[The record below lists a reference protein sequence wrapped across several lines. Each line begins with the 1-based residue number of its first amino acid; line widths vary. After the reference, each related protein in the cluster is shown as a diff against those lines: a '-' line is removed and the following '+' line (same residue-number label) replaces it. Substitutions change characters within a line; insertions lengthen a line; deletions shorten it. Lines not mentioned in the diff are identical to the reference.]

1 MKNFDLKSF
10 SSKFEKFWGL
20 YGNFTF
26 CGVAVVAAVLIG
38 VLMYCNQLILW
49 FGIAASLIVYWRLP
63 YANIEIDCKI
73 VRFAWACINFAVF
86 VATCRLCSIESRTI
100 EYPVDTYVVGT
111 MIALF
116 VNTFLYTDII
126 PKLSYKMKFTNS
138 EYGWDIE
145 GKKTKCNGSLLSIIV
160 YGIIM
165 VMGLFVE
172 MNNRNDFLFEK
183 EVFVPVISW
192 DKEVLNKSTIY
203 VVETEKGILGI
214 SPQKHPEIR
223 GIHKGTKIRVLT
235 DGIVNGLT
243 SFSRIEIKN

>member
-1 MKNFDLKSF
+1 MKKIDLNSL

-20 YGNFTF
+20 YGNFVF
-26 CGVAVVAAVLIG
+26 LAVSVVTAVLVGIF
-38 VLMYCNQLILW
+38 LYCNQLILW
-49 FGIAASLIVYWRLP
+49 LGIAASLIVYWRLP

-86 VATCRLCSIESRTI
+86 VATCRLCSIEPRTI

-111 MIALF
+111 MIAFF

-126 PKLSYKMKFTNS
+126 PRLSYKMRFAD

-145 GKKTKCNGSLLSIIV
+145 RGKTKCNGSLLSIIV

-165 VMGLFVE
+165 ITGLFVE
-172 MNNRNDFLFEK
+172 MNNRNNFLFEK

-214 SPQKHPEIR
+214 SP
-223 GIHKGTKIRVLT
+223 
-235 DGIVNGLT
+235 
-243 SFSRIEIKN
+243 

>member
-1 MKNFDLKSF
+1 MKKIDLNSL

-100 EYPVDTYVVGT
+100 EYPVDTYIVGT
-111 MIALF
+111 MVALF
-116 VNTFLYTDII
+116 VNTLLYTNII
-126 PKLSYKMKFTNS
+126 PRLSYKMRFAD

-145 GKKTKCNGSLLSIIV
+145 GEKTKCNGSLLSIIV

-165 VMGLFVE
+165 ITVLFVE
-172 MNNRNDFLFEK
+172 MNNRNGFLFEK

-214 SPQKHPEIR
+214 SPQNHPEIR

-235 DGIVNGLT
+235 DGTVNGLT

>member
-1 MKNFDLKSF
+1 MKKIDLNSL
-10 SSKFEKFWGL
+10 SSKFEKFWSL

-49 FGIAASLIVYWRLP
+49 LGIAASLIVYWRLP

-100 EYPVDTYVVGT
+100 EYPVDTYIVGT

-126 PKLSYKMKFTNS
+126 PRLSYKMRFAD
-138 EYGWDIE
+138 EYGWDTE
-145 GKKTKCNGSLLSIIV
+145 RGKTKCNGSLLSIIV

-165 VMGLFVE
+165 ITGLFVE
-172 MNNRNDFLFEK
+172 MNNPQNIILSLCFSFLQTIQNYQQ
-183 EVFVPVISW
+183 VPYW
-192 DKEVLNKSTIY
+192 HDL
-203 VVETEKGILGI
+203 
-214 SPQKHPEIR
+214 R
-223 GIHKGTKIRVLT
+223 DCHK
-235 DGIVNGLT
+235 
-243 SFSRIEIKN
+243 

>member
-1 MKNFDLKSF
+1 MKKIDLNSL

-20 YGNFTF
+20 YGNFVF
-26 CGVAVVAAVLIG
+26 LAVSVVTAVLVGIF
-38 VLMYCNQLILW
+38 LYCNQLILW
-49 FGIAASLIVYWRLP
+49 LGIAASLIVYWRLP

-86 VATCRLCSIESRTI
+86 VATCRLCSIEPRTI

-145 GKKTKCNGSLLSIIV
+145 GEKTKCNGSLLSIIV

-165 VMGLFVE
+165 VTITSVE
-172 MNNRNDFLFEK
+172 IKNKNDFLFEK
-183 EVFVPVISW
+183 EVFIPVISW
-192 DKEVLNKSTIY
+192 DKEVLHESTIY

-235 DGIVNGLT
+235 DGTANGLT